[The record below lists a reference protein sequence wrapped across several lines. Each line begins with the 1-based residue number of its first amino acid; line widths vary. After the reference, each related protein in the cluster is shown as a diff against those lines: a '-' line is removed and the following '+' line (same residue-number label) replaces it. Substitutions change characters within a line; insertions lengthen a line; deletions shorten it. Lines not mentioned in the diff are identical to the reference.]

1 MGAQWI
7 IGNKKTPVHELCSKL
22 EIVDKSKVW
31 QSKILEQKSNLIGAI
46 KGKLFLQ
53 IISDYMNL

>member
-22 EIVDKSKVW
+22 GIVDKSK
-31 QSKILEQKSNLIGAI
+31 ILGPNA
-46 KGKLFLQ
+46 
-53 IISDYMNL
+53 N

>member
-22 EIVDKSKVW
+22 GIVDKSKVW
-31 QSKILEQKSNLIGAI
+31 QSKILEQNGDWKN
-46 KGKLFLQ
+46 
-53 IISDYMNL
+53 